1 MKQIVNF
8 KVDGEIESI
17 TDRFERMMKMLGGY
31 LNDALN
37 NATEVNNLVS
47 TLAKIE
53 ISLKRLNF
61 ISDINIRRQMANA
74 VFIGRLNYFL
84 PTYSNL
90 TTIQIGK
97 ISKRL
102 MRVAR
107 WVKGGPCIGISN
119 HKILNECG
127 WLPVK
132 DQIQLAGLKVLHA
145 IIATKEPQCLYDYI
159 KIPRRATANIAL
171 ARYPKKSKL
180 KKFFLNQSLDDY
192 NRLPKE
198 LKAKAPEKFKEAT
211 TKMFKKIYK
220 VNLSVRLPM

>member
-1 MKQIVNF
+1 
-8 KVDGEIESI
+8 
-17 TDRFERMMKMLGGY
+17 MLGGY

-47 TLAKIE
+47 TLANIE
-53 ISLKRLNF
+53 ISPKRLDF
-61 ISDINIRRQMANA
+61 ISDKKIRLQMANA
-74 VFIGRLNYFL
+74 MFMGRLNYFL

-107 WVKGGPCIGISN
+107 WIKGGPCLGISN
-119 HKILNECG
+119 HAILNECG

-132 DQIQLAGLKVLHA
+132 ELIRLSGLKVLHS
-145 IIATKEPQCLYDYI
+145 IIATKEPKCLYEYI
-159 KIPRRATANIAL
+159 KIPRRSTANIAL

-180 KKFFLNQSLDDY
+180 KKFFINQRLEDY

-198 LKAKAPEKFKEAT
+198 LKSKAPEKFKEAT
-211 TKMFKKIYK
+211 TKMFKKLYK
-220 VNLSVRLPM
+220 SNPNVKF